1 MFLILILL
9 VILSINFLLYVN
21 LSSSKTTSL
30 TPHQIRFQLNS
41 GHSLTLIDAK
51 HNHVIIQ
58 PLNKYVAQVI
68 ILNKSLS
75 QIYYSKTSIAQE
87 VVELLEHNNITVESN

>member
-1 MFLILILL
+1 MFLVLITLL
-9 VILSINFLLYVN
+9 ILSINLVLYIN
-21 LSSSKTTSL
+21 LSSKKITSL

-41 GHSLTLIDAK
+41 GHSLSLVDSK
-51 HNHVIIQ
+51 HNHIIIQ
-58 PLNKYVAQVI
+58 PLNKYAAQVI

-87 VVELLEHNNITVESN
+87 VIELLESNDIIVESN